1 MSFRIVPEVF
11 DKLPEL
17 YIGALVVKGIDNTKD
32 YPQVTEFLD
41 ECVQNLH
48 RDLAGQKIKEHPFI
62 LPFRGAFNALGMNPN
77 KFMPSIEALASRIEK
92 GKGMPHINP
101 IVDLGNAISLK
112 YLLPIGAHPLQAL
125 DEEVRFAR
133 EGDIFRPFGAEKD
146 EQPDVG
152 ELIYANGNIVGTRR
166 WIWRQSD
173 ISKIERDTTDVFFP
187 IDGFTFLAPR
197 VEAALDEL
205 SALCESFFGCK
216 PVAHGAVHKESN
228 EMKF

>member
-1 MSFRIVPEVF
+1 MSFRIQPEVF
-11 DKLPEL
+11 EKLPEV
-17 YIGALVVKGIDNTKD
+17 YIGALVVKGIDNTKE
-32 YPQVTEFLD
+32 YPEITAFLD
-41 ECVQNLH
+41 ACVEEIH
-48 RDLAGQKIKEHPFI
+48 AKLAGSKVKEHPSI
-62 LPFRGAFNALGMNPN
+62 LPFRGAFSELGMNPN

-112 YLLPIGAHPLQAL
+112 YLLPLGAHPLQAL

-133 EGDIFRPFGAEKD
+133 EGDIFRPFGAEQD

-187 IDGFTFLAPR
+187 IDGFTFLSSQ

-205 SALCESFFGCK
+205 SELCEKFFGCA
-216 PVAHGAVHKESN
+216 PIARGAVCAEHP
-228 EMKF
+228 EMVF

>member
-125 DEEVRFAR
+125 DEECALPGRVTFSAPSAPKRTSSPTWASSSMPTATSSAR
-133 EGDIFRPFGAEKD
+133 GAEFGD
-146 EQPDVG
+146 RATSARLSATPPMSFSPSTG
-152 ELIYANGNIVGTRR
+152 
-166 WIWRQSD
+166 SP
-173 ISKIERDTTDVFFP
+173 S
-187 IDGFTFLAPR
+187 LAPR

-216 PVAHGAVHKESN
+216 PVARGAVHKESN
-228 EMKF
+228 EMTF

>member
-1 MSFRIVPEVF
+1 MSFRIAPEVF

-32 YPQVTEFLD
+32 YPGVTEYLNA
-41 ECVQNLH
+41 CVEEIHQK
-48 RDLAGQKIKEHPFI
+48 LAGRKVKENTMI
-62 LPFRGAFNALGMNPN
+62 MPFRAAFNQLGMNPN

-101 IVDLGNAISLK
+101 IVDLGNAVSIK
-112 YLLPIGAHPLQAL
+112 YLLPMGAHPLSDV

-133 EGDIFRPFGAEKD
+133 EGDIFRPFGAEAD
-146 EQPDVG
+146 EQPDIG
-152 ELIYANGNIVGTRR
+152 EMIYANGNIVGTRR

-173 ISKIERDTTDVFFP
+173 LSKIERDTTDVFFP
-187 IDGFTFLAPR
+187 IDGFTFLAPQ

-205 SALCESFFGCK
+205 AALCEQHFGCK
-216 PVAHGAVHKESN
+216 AVVRGAVHKDNPVLEY
-228 EMKF
+228 

>member
-166 WIWRQSD
+166 WIGDRATSA
-173 ISKIERDTTDVFFP
+173 R
-187 IDGFTFLAPR
+187 
-197 VEAALDEL
+197 L
-205 SALCESFFGCK
+205 SATPPTCSSPSTGLPSLPRAWKRRSTSCLRCARAFSAASRWRAARCTRK
-216 PVAHGAVHKESN
+216 A
-228 EMKF
+228 MK

>member
-1 MSFRIVPEVF
+1 MSFRIAPEVF
-11 DKLPEL
+11 ETLPEL

-32 YPQVTEFLD
+32 YPQVTAFLD
-41 ECVQNLH
+41 QCVEELH
-48 RDLAGQKIKEHPFI
+48 QKLSGTKIKEHPFI
-62 LPFRGAFNALGMNPN
+62 LPFRGAFNALGVNPN

-112 YLLPIGAHPLQAL
+112 YLLPLGAHPLQAL

-133 EGDIFRPFGAEKD
+133 EGDIFRPFGATQD
-146 EQPDVG
+146 EQPDIG

-166 WIWRQSD
+166 WNWRQSD

-187 IDGFTFLAPR
+187 IDGFTFLAPQ

-205 SALCESFFGCK
+205 STLCTDIFGCP
-216 PVAHGAVHKESN
+216 PVARGAVCKDGN
-228 EMKF
+228 EMEF